1 LFPCGGKAGRGS
13 EVRGEFVAH
22 SALDTWAASGIRIS
36 LSKGVGSDDDDG
48 TGVIHVDGCGAIVHQ
63 IIERMEIPS
72 ESWLPALSARTST
85 GPTARFFLKLLAEVS
100 RNAII
105 CLMHV
110 ISKKALTD
118 FGHKHPR
125 AREPM
130 LVWHQLVITSNFQS
144 LSEVKKTFNT
154 ADYVDPYTVFD
165 IAGNHFR
172 IITVIHYN
180 RQKMYIREVFTHA
193 DYDHW
198 NKAQRS
204 RKT

>member
-1 LFPCGGKAGRGS
+1 MPVC
-13 EVRGEFVAH
+13 EPY
-22 SALDTWAASGIRIS
+22 
-36 LSKGVGSDDDDG
+36 G
-48 TGVIHVDGCGAIVHQ
+48 TPNTQ
-63 IIERMEIPS
+63 
-72 ESWLPALSARTST
+72 
-85 GPTARFFLKLLAEVS
+85 LLAEIS

-125 AREPM
+125 AREPL
-130 LVWHQLVITSNFQS
+130 LVWHQLVSTASFQN
-144 LSEVKKTFNT
+144 LSDVKKTFNT
-154 ADYVDPYTVFD
+154 VHYVDPYTVFD

-180 RQKMYIREVFTHA
+180 RQKLYTREVFTHA
-193 DYDHW
+193 EYDRW

-204 RKT
+204 RTT

>member
-1 LFPCGGKAGRGS
+1 
-13 EVRGEFVAH
+13 
-22 SALDTWAASGIRIS
+22 
-36 LSKGVGSDDDDG
+36 
-48 TGVIHVDGCGAIVHQ
+48 
-63 IIERMEIPS
+63 
-72 ESWLPALSARTST
+72 
-85 GPTARFFLKLLAEVS
+85 
-100 RNAII
+100 
-105 CLMHV
+105 MHV

-130 LVWHQLVITSNFQS
+130 LVWHQLMSTASFQN
-144 LSEVKKTFNT
+144 LSDVKKTFNT

-180 RQKMYIREVFTHA
+180 RQKLYIREVFTHTE
-193 DYDHW
+193 YDHW

>member
-1 LFPCGGKAGRGS
+1 V
-13 EVRGEFVAH
+13 VRGEFVAR
-22 SALDTWAASGIRIS
+22 SARDTWAASGIRIS
-36 LSKGVGSDDDDG
+36 LSKGIGSDDDDG
-48 TGVIHVDGCGAIVHQ
+48 TGVVHVDGCWAVGQQ
-63 IIERMEIPS
+63 IIERMENPS
-72 ESWLPALSARTST
+72 ESWRPALSESSNT
-85 GPTARFFLKLLAEVS
+85 GPATRFFLKLLAEVS

-130 LVWHQLVITSNFQS
+130 LVWHQLMSTASFQN
-144 LSEVKKTFNT
+144 LSDVKKTFNT

-180 RQKMYIREVFTHA
+180 RQKLYIREVFTHTE
-193 DYDHW
+193 YDHW